1 MTPPYSM
8 RLMNSIFDLSRN
20 PTTKSSTENCITSTD
35 ATITAVTGG
44 QRCQACGVWAGQRA
58 PGPRAGLGRGRT
70 DDGAGQDAQKL
81 HAGAADRVSFVG
93 GVHFRVGGPKH
104 KLRDQVNCDFALERV
119 IGRRRLKKDRMCVA

>member
-81 HAGAADRVSFVG
+81 HAGAANRVSFVRPDN
-93 GVHFRVGGPKH
+93 RVVRRLQH
-104 KLRDQVNCDFALERV
+104 ELRDQINCQARTREIPV
-119 IGRRRLKKDRMCVA
+119 TQ